1 MLKHH
6 SHWYLSGNSKNDTNF
21 VYALQKYFMQHI
33 KDQFPFITN
42 VEYFTSRY
50 AGQYKNY
57 NIPLPLCYHEIDF
70 EMQVQWLF
78 FATSH
83 RKSPPNL
90 WWDWWNSHVP
100 SFLYQPSTA
109 TYAEQILS
117 IGAIFELCCTYWRY
131 FDILNSKAV
140 SNKFSVSL
148 GLIITIIFHQF
159 IQHHYAIKISVMMH
173 SMWEILIWLFEWSYW
188 FLSIRNEG
196 LCSTNIW

>member
-83 RKSPPNL
+83 RKSPPICDGIGGTVTCLASCTSLQRPHMLNRFYQL
-90 WWDWWNSHVP
+90 VQFLNYAVHIEGILTYWTPKLFQTSSVYPWDW
-100 SFLYQPSTA
+100 
-109 TYAEQILS
+109 
-117 IGAIFELCCTYWRY
+117 
-131 FDILNSKAV
+131 
-140 SNKFSVSL
+140 
-148 GLIITIIFHQF
+148 
-159 IQHHYAIKISVMMH
+159 
-173 SMWEILIWLFEWSYW
+173 
-188 FLSIRNEG
+188 
-196 LCSTNIW
+196 